1 MGWLGRGFEFD
12 GAFGGKKAGLP
23 ASKPLTASG
32 PGITAVL
39 GGDGMYTITTT
50 ASSAPGSTF
59 AGTADDVFAGDYLAE
74 VEIVSPANGLFGG
87 FDNAAPATRG
97 ATSIDEC
104 LVPDQGFGP
113 GEISLQKNGT
123 DNFSV
128 FTGPRLYLERVGT
141 TLKLYQGASWDAAK
155 ITTALVSTTAVD
167 GTARSFQFGCNVGAL
182 VGQWKVRAIDHP

>member
-1 MGWLGRGFEFD
+1 MGWLGRGFEFG

-39 GGDGMYTITTT
+39 GGDDMYTITTT
-50 ASSAPGSTF
+50 ASSVSGTSFVGS
-59 AGTADDVFAGDYLAE
+59 GDDVFAGDYLAE
-74 VEIVSPANGLFGG
+74 VEIVSPVNGLFGG
-87 FDNAAPATRG
+87 FDNAAPANRG
-97 ATSIDEC
+97 GGTIDEC

-123 DNFSV
+123 DNFAV

-155 ITTALVSTTAVD
+155 VTTALVSTTAVD
-167 GTARSFQFGCNVGAL
+167 GTARSFQFGCNLSSIA
-182 VGQWKVRAIDHP
+182 GQWKVRVIDHP